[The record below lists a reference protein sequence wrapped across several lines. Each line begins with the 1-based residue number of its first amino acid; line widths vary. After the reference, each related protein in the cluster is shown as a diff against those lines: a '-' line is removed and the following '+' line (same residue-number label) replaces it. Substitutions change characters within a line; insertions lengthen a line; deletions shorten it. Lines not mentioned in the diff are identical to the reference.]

1 MPSLVFLLGRL
12 LVRGKD
18 SGSGG
23 RVATGGHTLFNFAV
37 SPCISIERTY
47 FLDAKAGR
55 FDLLFLDS

>member
-37 SPCISIERTY
+37 SPCISIERSY
-47 FLDAKAGR
+47 FLDAKA
-55 FDLLFLDS
+55 